1 MRLNAYEV
9 LGVSQRANESEIK
22 KAYLSK
28 MRAAHPDVS
37 NDPNA
42 EKIAARINAAYD
54 AIRHGKET
62 FIYNDTPNSQD
73 ELETQAQNAINKI
86 NNLDYLHETE
96 KEFYKFVITYET
108 TSEIIE
114 MALQEAVE
122 LNEIRHHIID
132 VIKGYEYLNEDIKN
146 LYIIRIFTSFLGIGF
161 IEIQISAAKENE
173 KMKQLRQAQQE
184 AKEEIRKLYFDKID
198 TRQEVISYIENCVSK
213 DEIERAISVVKKIS
227 SQIRPIIE
235 MKKLKVTIKYMNSPA
250 IDKQFISDYRA
261 KIRGCHTIEEL
272 DAYEAMINILKKI
285 FSELRTSQNSEILE
299 MVIDLADSELLKDLL
314 REYKANFATKVIRTP
329 DYTLTP
335 DDSFSP
341 RADNGAGIKTYKIHF
356 LQKPLS
362 SEKRKRHRKN

>member
-9 LGVSQRANESEIK
+9 LGVSQWASESEIK

-37 NDPNA
+37 DDPNA

-62 FIYNDTPNSQD
+62 FVYNDTPNSQD

-86 NNLDYLHETE
+86 NNLDYLDEIE
-96 KEFYKFVITYET
+96 KEFYKFVIIYYT

-114 MALQEAVE
+114 TALQEAVE
-122 LNEIRHHIID
+122 LNEVRHHIID
-132 VIKGYEYLNEDIKN
+132 IIKGHKYLSDDAKN
-146 LYIIRIFTSFLGIGF
+146 QYIIRIFETLFGKDFLK
-161 IEIQISAAKENE
+161 IQIEAVKENE
-173 KMKQLRQAQQE
+173 KMKEIRQAQQE

-198 TRQEVISYIENCVSK
+198 KRQEVISYIENCVSK
-213 DEIERAISVVKKIS
+213 DEIERAIRMVKKRS

-235 MKKLKVTIKYMNSPA
+235 LRKMKVELKYMKSPV

-272 DAYEAMINILKKI
+272 DAYETMINILEKI
-285 FSELRTSQNSEILE
+285 FSELRASQDSEILE

-341 RADNGAGIKTYKIHF
+341 RADNGARIKTYKIHF
-356 LQKPLS
+356 PKKPLS
-362 SEKRKRHRKN
+362 SEKKKKA